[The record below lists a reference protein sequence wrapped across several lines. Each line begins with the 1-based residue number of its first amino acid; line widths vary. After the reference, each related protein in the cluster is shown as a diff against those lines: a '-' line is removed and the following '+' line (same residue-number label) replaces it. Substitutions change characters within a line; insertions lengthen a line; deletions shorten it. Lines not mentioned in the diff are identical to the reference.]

1 MGLSAAINGDCDM
14 RGLGDFQRAQMKHR
28 DRRIFLLCQHLR
40 PAIDVFE
47 EIASVPYREEKI
59 AEVAS
64 PPPAPT
70 PPPRVLPA
78 EKLAYKV
85 KEAAIALGL
94 GKTTLYAAMKAGAF
108 KVVKLGNRTLI
119 PSDGLRA
126 WFESLPTR

>member
-1 MGLSAAINGDCDM
+1 M

-28 DRRIFLLCQHLR
+28 DQRVFVLCQHLR
-40 PAIDVFE
+40 AAIDVFE
-47 EIASVPYREEKI
+47 EIASVPHGEPRPT
-59 AEVAS
+59 EVAPPPPSPPS
-64 PPPAPT
+64 PPP
-70 PPPRVLPA
+70 RELPA
-78 EKLAYKV
+78 EKLAYTV

>member
-1 MGLSAAINGDCDM
+1 M

-28 DRRIFLLCQHLR
+28 DQRVFVLCQHLR
-40 PAIDVFE
+40 AAIDVFE
-47 EIASVPYREEKI
+47 EIASAPYREERP
-59 AEVAS
+59 AEVAP
-64 PPPAPT
+64 PPPAPL
-70 PPPRVLPA
+70 PPRELPT
-78 EKLAYKV
+78 EKLAYTI

-108 KVVKLGNRTLI
+108 KVVKIGNRTLI